1 MGSLFPSQVLNLCL
15 LLWKHGVL
23 TIEPPGR
30 SLSFNDT
37 VHFHWEWDVIPC
49 TWIQLH
55 DLFWLIRCRKGVNSE
70 FRPQESCVFL
80 MAIHFSV
87 AMRPSLESPAG
98 EETYGAELSNSSC
111 PSHSQLL
118 SANSQWLQTCEQAW
132 LRPAEPSS
140 QPPADA
146 GLTNKCLL
154 LIVTEV
160 FIAVCYAVLC
170 GSR

>member
-1 MGSLFPSQVLNLCL
+1 MGSLFPNQALNLCL
-15 LLWKHGVL
+15 LLWKQGVL
-23 TIEPPGR
+23 TTEPPGR

-37 VHFHWEWDVIPC
+37 VHFHWEWDVIP
-49 TWIQLH
+49 
-55 DLFWLIRCRKGVNSE
+55 WLVLANRMQEGYVNSE

-98 EETYGAELSNSSC
+98 EEETYGAELSNSSC
-111 PSHSQLL
+111 PSHGQLL

-132 LRPAEPSS
+132 LTPAEPSS

-160 FIAVCYAVLC
+160 FYSCLLC
-170 GSR
+170 SAMWQ